1 MDSIG
6 NTRYGSIRL
15 IFTATLSR
23 EKVRIGPDTI
33 AFITASSRT
42 RNVPRDRK
50 RVIFFPPRSGA
61 AFSSRNDSAKQYF
74 LTRIVD
80 TLANEREANNRFRLD
95 RWSHALF
102 ISSTE
107 EEIIIFEL

>member
-6 NTRYGSIRL
+6 NTRHGSIRL

-50 RVIFFPPRSGA
+50 RPIFFPPRSGA

-95 RWSHALF
+95 R
-102 ISSTE
+102 
-107 EEIIIFEL
+107 

>member
-6 NTRYGSIRL
+6 NTRHGSIRL

-50 RVIFFPPRSGA
+50 RPIFSPLEA
-61 AFSSRNDSAKQYF
+61 
-74 LTRIVD
+74 
-80 TLANEREANNRFRLD
+80 ERRFRPGTI
-95 RWSHALF
+95 RQSN
-102 ISSTE
+102 
-107 EEIIIFEL
+107 IF